1 MQLQKQLISTK
12 PQTNYRSP
20 TAPFREYCY
29 RFVIS
34 QPFTL
39 FIASI
44 VIANI
49 IVLCMEYYGSS
60 PQYQLGLDICNAIF
74 MGIFCIELVL
84 KMIALGPSAYFRD
97 PWCVLDFIIVAG
109 SLADVFLTF
118 LTSGIVSASIIR
130 ILRVF
135 RLLKL
140 VKWSKRLRVLMVSLS
155 LAVPSVFNV
164 FCIFFIVLYIY
175 AVIGVSVFGTA

>member
-1 MQLQKQLISTK
+1 MK
-12 PQTNYRSP
+12 PQTNYRVP

-34 QPFTL
+34 RECTF
-39 FIASI
+39 FIAAI
-44 VIANI
+44 VVVNI
-49 IVLCMEYYGSS
+49 VVLCMEYYGSS
-60 PQYQLGLDICNAIF
+60 PEYQLGLDICNTVF
-74 MGIFCIELVL
+74 MGIFLVELVL
-84 KMIALGPSAYFRD
+84 KLIALGPSAYFRD
-97 PWCVLDFIIVAG
+97 GWCVLDFIIVAG

-118 LTSGIVSASIIR
+118 LTSGIVSASIVR

-140 VKWSKRLRVLMVSLS
+140 VKWSKRLRVLIVSLS
-155 LAVPSVFNV
+155 LAVPSVLNV
-164 FCIFFIVLYIY
+164 LCIFFIVLYIY